1 MIVEGE
7 HGDQDK
13 GEEREGP
20 DHVVEHADVGDDA
33 ETELANR
40 ITLLPLLAQ
49 VLLPLLLGGFLFLFA
64 VDHVGVFGL
73 AWLAEQL
80 LVVLSHG

>member
-1 MIVEGE
+1 MVVEGE
-7 HGDQDK
+7 HRDQYER
-13 GEEREGP
+13 EEREGP
-20 DHVVEHADVGDDA
+20 DHIVEHAHVGDDA

-40 ITLLPLLAQ
+40 VALLPLLAQ
-49 VLLPLLLGGFLFLFA
+49 ILLPLLLGRFLFLFA

-73 AWLAEQL
+73 AWLAKQL